1 MDHLDVDITTPQE
14 EVIVGDVIPEDERN
28 SICTDV
34 SGLRTREVTITRLGG
49 VALHIENLG
58 MTIPESIAL
67 THHPSTESP
76 ENPGTAI
83 QTTHTIHTTHHPG
96 INCLGMRTRFF
107 GNGCEVLHGW
117 EYSYF
122 TLLRFMLMELL
133 YSRTLAPP
141 KPGLNLTLVE

>member
-1 MDHLDVDITTPQE
+1 MDITTPQA

-34 SGLRTREVTITRLGG
+34 SGLRTREATITSLDG

-58 MTIPESIAL
+58 MAIPESIAL
-67 THHPSTESP
+67 THRPSTESP
-76 ENPGTAI
+76 ENPGTA
-83 QTTHTIHTTHHPG
+83 THTIHTTHHPG
-96 INCLGMRTRFF
+96 INCLSMQTRFF

-122 TLLRFMLMELL
+122 TFLRFMLMELL

-141 KPGLNLTLVE
+141 KPGSNLTPVE